1 MGCGRTHGRQTGSV
15 RNMIAVTIGNIIDGP
30 LLVAGVY
37 CSAYLRGEQKQGA

>member
-30 LLVAGVY
+30 LLVARGVL
-37 CSAYLRGEQKQGA
+37 SAYLRGEQKQGA